1 MSRLFLRFPE
11 PLDHAADQR
20 MTARVEWLVLEDD
33 NTVAAEGRAPLADL
47 PDLAEQSWPWVADP
61 AKVVV
66 FIAAT
71 EALALSCQVPG
82 RNAMQ
87 LRRAAPYAVEEFVTE
102 DIEAMQ
108 VACGPLVR
116 GEPVRC
122 LVAPR
127 AGVAGYL
134 ACLESAGIRPGWL
147 TTDALALPTAPGM
160 VTVLYIDNTALVRTV
175 DQAASVD
182 EANLPVV
189 LDAMHADLDAAQ
201 GPRLRQINGTLS
213 ELHLSQLELAPEQ
226 LEQSAFEG
234 TLLAYLASE
243 FQAASA
249 INLLQGDFAPKRAQS
264 GPLTRWRA
272 VAASVGVWLAVAVAA
287 FAAEGI
293 WATYQADALRD
304 EANQLYRDIYD
315 VERVPGNPATR
326 MRSRL
331 GQTPEAK
338 VGFHHLL
345 GHLGSSLQQLGGRY
359 ELVSVS
365 YSERSGLGAEVM
377 VADYDAVETLKDA
390 LAERE
395 VELEV
400 ASAEQEQERV
410 RTNLRMVEAG

>member
-11 PLDHAADQR
+11 PLDHAAAQR
-20 MTARVEWLVLEDD
+20 PMTRVEWLVLEDGG
-33 NTVAAEGRAPLADL
+33 TVAAEGHTQLTEL
-47 PDLAEQSWPWVADP
+47 PDLVEQSWPWVADP

-71 EALALSCQVPG
+71 EALALSCEVPG
-82 RNAMQ
+82 RNAVQ

-102 DIEAMQ
+102 DIETMQ

-122 LVAPR
+122 LVAHR
-127 AGVAGYL
+127 DAVAGYL

-147 TTDALALPTAPGM
+147 TTDAFALPTAPGM
-160 VTVLYIDNTALVRTV
+160 VTVLYFDDTALVRTV

-182 EANLPVV
+182 QANLPVV
-189 LDAMHADLDAAQ
+189 LDVMLGNLDLTQ

-213 ELHLSQLELAPEQ
+213 ELHLSQMELIPEQ
-226 LEQSAFEG
+226 LENSALDG

-243 FQAASA
+243 FRVPSA

-272 VAASVGVWLAVAVAA
+272 VAASVGVWLTVAVAA
-287 FAAEGI
+287 FAAEGM
-293 WATYQADALRD
+293 WATYKADALRD
-304 EANQLYRDIYD
+304 EAGQLYRDIYD

-326 MRSRL
+326 MRFRL

-345 GHLGSSLQQLGGRY
+345 GHLGGSLQQLGGRY

-390 LAERE
+390 LAQRD

-400 ASAEQEQERV
+400 VSAEQEQERV

>member
-11 PLDHAADQR
+11 PLDYAAEQR
-20 MTARVEWLVLEDD
+20 LTARIEWLVLEDD

-160 VTVLYIDNTALVRTV
+160 VTVLYFDNTALVRTV

-213 ELHLSQLELAPEQ
+213 ELHLSQLEL
-226 LEQSAFEG
+226 
-234 TLLAYLASE
+234 
-243 FQAASA
+243 
-249 INLLQGDFAPKRAQS
+249 NS
-264 GPLTRWRA
+264 GA
-272 VAASVGVWLAVAVAA
+272 VGA
-287 FAAEGI
+287 
-293 WATYQADALRD
+293 
-304 EANQLYRDIYD
+304 
-315 VERVPGNPATR
+315 
-326 MRSRL
+326 
-331 GQTPEAK
+331 
-338 VGFHHLL
+338 VGFRRHLAGL
-345 GHLGSSLQQLGGRY
+345 PSQASSRPQAPSTCCKAISRQKGRK
-359 ELVSVS
+359 
-365 YSERSGLGAEVM
+365 A
-377 VADYDAVETLKDA
+377 AP
-390 LAERE
+390 
-395 VELEV
+395 
-400 ASAEQEQERV
+400 
-410 RTNLRMVEAG
+410 